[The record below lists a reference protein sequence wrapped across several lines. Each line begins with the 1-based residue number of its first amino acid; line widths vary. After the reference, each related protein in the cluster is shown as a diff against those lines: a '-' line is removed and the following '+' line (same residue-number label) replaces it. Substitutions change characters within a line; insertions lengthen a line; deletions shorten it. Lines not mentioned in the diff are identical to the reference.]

1 MNSLVIYC
9 NILINMKHRIKL
21 PGVGIIALLIFG
33 TFSQVLPVPVF
44 GDQPTETTTT
54 VSSSLNPSTVGDSVS
69 FTAAISPTPDGGTV
83 QFQIDG
89 VDFGTPVAVDSS
101 GSATS
106 GSTDTL
112 TAGDHQIKAT
122 YSGTTN
128 FAASIGTLT
137 QTVNQLQTSTT
148 VTLDPSKVNPD
159 GQTTVT
165 ATITDTTTP
174 TTTPPGTVTF
184 NDGTPSAGGTFDS
197 TSCNSSG
204 SNQLVCAATY
214 TAPNAAGSVTINADY
229 VPSNSNFATS
239 SGSSSLTVTPPP
251 KITSFS
257 PTSGTAGT
265 IVTISGSDFTGATS
279 VKFN

>member
-21 PGVGIIALLIFG
+21 PAVGIIALLIFG

-112 TAGDHQIKAT
+112 TAGDHQIKTT
-122 YSGTTN
+122 YSDTST
-128 FAASIGTLT
+128 FATSIATLT
-137 QTVNQLQTSTT
+137 QTLNQLQTTQP
-148 VTLDPSKVNPD
+148 TLTSFPSRRSSDLGDSVSFTAAISPTPD
-159 GQTTVT
+159 G
-165 ATITDTTTP
+165 
-174 TTTPPGTVTF
+174 GTVQF
-184 NDGTPSAGGTFDS
+184 QIDGVDFGTPVAVD
-197 TSCNSSG
+197 SSG
-204 SNQLVCAATY
+204 S
-214 TAPNAAGSVTINADY
+214 
-229 VPSNSNFATS
+229 ATS
-239 SGSSSLTVTPPP
+239 GSTDTL
-251 KITSFS
+251 
-257 PTSGTAGT
+257 TAGDHQ
-265 IVTISGSDFTGATS
+265 I
-279 VKFN
+279 